1 MSSVYPSTLL
11 IKAGLTKAGG
21 LMRNQLGS
29 LAGKLLAAQC
39 LIAAT
44 AFVVNVLSARAL
56 GPASRGEL
64 ALYLQLCYL
73 LSAIFSCGFD
83 RSYPA
88 VRHSAVPFG
97 RAFLDLGRLL
107 RWPAALLVISGI
119 VISTVAATTGLLADV
134 AVPVVLTVITLGTM
148 GLLSART
155 GAIVARTATTYLRL
169 VGVVQVL
176 LIGTSV
182 VLVLFAP
189 PDPLLWALAYASS
202 LSLPVALALVLAAY
216 RAGHHE
222 PTRRT
227 DLEAVRRLG
236 YKIMPST
243 VANIAMLRAD
253 RLLLPVLAS
262 TGQLGLYIVVA
273 TITETLVW
281 PVQSW
286 IDANIPRW
294 RSAALS
300 AGFEPLKIYGRVL
313 LYVLPS
319 CTVVGVLSYLLVVPL
334 FGPEFAGSRQLVL
347 PLIVA
352 TGLYALSR
360 VGVGIGLAYNSSRQ
374 VLAVSAAGMIVA
386 LVGYVALIPRYG
398 ALGAA
403 VGSLIG
409 YGMAA
414 VLSLA
419 MTLRDPSKPAPSPT
433 RG

>member
-1 MSSVYPSTLL
+1 MHPGTLL
-11 IKAGLTKAGG
+11 TKAGLTKTGG
-21 LMRNQLGS
+21 LVRNQLGGV
-29 LAGKLLAAQC
+29 AGKLLAGQF

-44 AFVVNVLSARAL
+44 SFVVNVLSARAL

-73 LSAIFSCGFD
+73 LSAIFICGFD

-88 VRHSAVPFG
+88 VRHAAVPYG

-107 RWPAALLVISGI
+107 RWPAALLVTSGL
-119 VISTVAATTGLLADV
+119 VVSTVAATTGLLASV
-134 AVPVVLTVITLGTM
+134 AVPVVLVVVTLGTM
-148 GLLSART
+148 GLASART
-155 GAIVARTATTYLRL
+155 GAIVARTATSYLRL
-169 VGVVQVL
+169 VGGVQLL

-182 VLVLFAP
+182 TLALFAP
-189 PDPLLWALAYASS
+189 PDPLLWALAYAAS
-202 LSLPVALALVLAAY
+202 LSIPVALALVLAAR

-222 PTRRT
+222 PTRHT
-227 DLEAVRRLG
+227 DLDAVRRLG

-281 PVQSW
+281 PVQSYV
-286 IDANIPRW
+286 DANIPKW

-300 AGFEPLKIYGRVL
+300 AGLEPMKIYGRVL
-313 LYVLPS
+313 LYVLLS

-360 VGVGIGLAYNSSRQ
+360 VGVGIGLAYNCSRQ
-374 VLAVSAAGMIVA
+374 VFTVNAAGMFVA
-386 LVGYVALIPRYG
+386 LAGYIVLIPRYG

-414 VLSLA
+414 ALSLA
-419 MTLRDPSKPAPSPT
+419 VTHRDPSKPGSCPA